1 MDTYSYIA
9 NADAA
14 AIETLY
20 QAYQQNPESV
30 DFGWRKFF
38 EGFDFS
44 QQFPEGAP
52 VVPGANGN
60 GAANGAAAG
69 ATKAAPS
76 PGPVPQPDTYGVLNT
91 AASTNNAPGLAS
103 GEPASDKETAV
114 RNLIHAFRSR
124 GHLRAKTNPVRE
136 RKDRKPRL
144 DLADFGLGEA
154 DLDTAFKNGEV
165 LGLGGQTKLRDIVAA
180 LEKIYTG
187 AIGFEYMYIRDPQV
201 LDWFR
206 EKVERDSLAFNPGV
220 EYKKRI
226 LKKLNE
232 AVVFENFLHTKFL
245 GQKRF
250 SLEGGE
256 TTIPALD
263 AIIGKGAELG
273 VKEVMIGM
281 AHRGRLNV
289 LANIMGKTYEQIFS
303 EFEGTAVPDLTM
315 GDGDVKYHMGYSSE
329 VEASGGQKV
338 NLKLAPNPSHLEA
351 VNPVVEGFVRAKIEH
366 QYGGDYHQILPILIH
381 GDAAL
386 AGQGIGYELTQMSQ
400 LEGYKTGGT
409 IHFVINNQV
418 GFTTDFEDAR
428 SSIYSTD
435 LAKIIDAPVVHVNG
449 DDPEAVVFAV
459 QLATEYRQQ
468 FHADIFIDM
477 VCYRRHGHN
486 ESDEPKFTQPTLYN
500 LISKH
505 QNPREVYNATLV
517 QRGDVDAELANQ
529 MDREFRDTLQA
540 RLDMVKQQPLPYK
553 YQALENEWRSLHRS
567 TPEDFE
573 QSPETGISAEIV
585 EKVAKALT
593 TIPEGFKPIKQ
604 IDNLLKERRNMFF
617 ENYGSWVRMPEGWM
631 RDYVKKYDGSRVLN
645 WAAGELL
652 AYGSLLS
659 ENHIVRVSGQDVQ
672 RGTFSHR
679 HAVLHDAE
687 TSAPYN
693 SLNFM
698 EGENEKLSIY
708 NSLLSEYAVLGFEFG
723 YGMANPTALVVWEAQ
738 FGDFANGAQTM
749 IDQFVVSSESKWQR
763 MNGLV
768 MQLPHGYEGQGPEH
782 SNARPERFLQ
792 LAAENNIVVA
802 NITTPA
808 NFFHALRRQLTW
820 SFRKPLVVMS
830 PKSMLRH
837 PLCVSPVEDFT
848 SGRFR
853 EVLGDDFAEAKKVK
867 RVLLCSGKVYYD
879 LLEEQRASDRRDVAI
894 VRLEQLHPFPKK
906 QLDAELAK
914 YGKAKIYWVQEEPEN
929 MGYWNFMLRYMRREL
944 EDVIARKPSASPA
957 TGYNKIHVKEQKE
970 LVARAFDKPK
980 EAVADNNIEATA
992 EIAKKQD

>member
-1 MDTYSYIA
+1 MLLTHQRPYLTHLMDAYSYIA
-9 NADAA
+9 NAHGDY
-14 AIETLY
+14 IDQLY
-20 QAYQQNPESV
+20 QAYKQNPDSV

-44 QQFPEGAP
+44 QQYPAEGE
-52 VVPGANGN
+52 VPAT
-60 GAANGAAAG
+60 ANGATT
-69 ATKAAPS
+69 ATPPS
-76 PGPVPQPDTYGVLNT
+76 QPRPAVPTLEAISEQRPGYGVLNT
-91 AASTNNAPGLAS
+91 SASTDDAGTLRNTNEAAP
-103 GEPASDKETAV
+103 DKETAV
-114 RNLIHAFRSR
+114 RNLIYAYRSR
-124 GHLRAKTNPVRE
+124 GHLLARTNPVRQ
-136 RKDRKPRL
+136 RKDRKARL
-144 DLADFGLGEA
+144 DLANFGLSDA
-154 DLDTAFKNGEV
+154 DLDTSFRNGAI
-165 LGLGGQTKLRDIVAA
+165 LGLGDAPTLREIIAG
-180 LEKIYTG
+180 LQSIYTG
-187 AIGFEYMYIRDPQV
+187 TVGFEYMYIRDPQV

-206 EKVERDSLAFNPGV
+206 TKAEHDALNFNPSAD
-220 EYKKRI
+220 YKKRI
-226 LKKLNE
+226 LRKLNE

-256 TTIPALD
+256 TAIPALD
-263 AIIGKGAELG
+263 AIIEKGAELG
-273 VKEVMIGM
+273 VREVVIGM

-303 EFEGTAVPDLTM
+303 EFEGTAKPDLTM

-329 VEASGGQKV
+329 VQTESGHQV

-351 VNPVVEGFVRAKIEH
+351 VNPVVEGLVRAKIEH
-366 QYGGDYHQILPILIH
+366 EYQDDYHKILPILIH

-435 LAKIIDAPVVHVNG
+435 LAKIIDAPVIHVNG

-459 QLATEYRQQ
+459 RLATEYRQQ
-468 FHADIFIDM
+468 FHADIFVDM

-500 LISKH
+500 IISKH
-505 QNPREVYNATLV
+505 KNPREIYNARLV
-517 QRGDVDAELANQ
+517 ERGDVDEELAKQ
-529 MDREFRDTLQA
+529 MDREFRDLLQA
-540 RLDMVKQQPLPYK
+540 RLDQVKQQPLPYK
-553 YQALENEWRSLHRS
+553 YQALENQWRNLRRA
-567 TPEDFE
+567 TPQDFD
-573 QSPETGISAEIV
+573 QSPETGVSEETV
-585 EKVAKALT
+585 QKVGEALT
-593 TIPEGFKPIKQ
+593 NLPEGFKPLKQ
-604 IDNLLKERRNMFF
+604 IDNLLKERRKMFF
-617 ENYGSWVRMPEGWM
+617 ETRQ
-631 RDYVKKYDGSRVLN
+631 LN

-652 AYGSLLS
+652 AYGSLLA
-659 ENHIVRVSGQDVQ
+659 ENHIVRVSGQDCQ

-693 SLNFM
+693 SLNHIK
-698 EGENEKLSIY
+698 GEHENLRIY

-723 YGMANPTALVVWEAQ
+723 YAMANPTALVVWEAQ

-763 MNGLV
+763 MNGVV
-768 MQLPHGYEGQGPEH
+768 MLLPHGYEGQGPEH

-808 NFFHALRRQLTW
+808 NFFHALRRQLVW
-820 SFRKPLVVMS
+820 EFRKPLVVMS

-848 SGRFR
+848 SGRFL
-853 EVLGDDFAEAKKVK
+853 EVLGDDYAEAKKVK

-879 LLEEQRASDRRDVAI
+879 LLDEQQQSGRTDVAI
-894 VRLEQLHPFPKK
+894 VRMEQLHPFPKK

-914 YGKAKIYWVQEEPEN
+914 YPKAKVYWVQEEPEN
-929 MGYWNFMLRYMRREL
+929 MGYWNYLLRFMRRDL
-944 EDVIARKPSASPA
+944 EDVVARKASASPA
-957 TGYNKIHVKEQKE
+957 TGYNKVHVKEQKD
-970 LVARAFDKPK
+970 LVARAFDKPR
-980 EAVADNNIEATA
+980 EAVADENIKETV
-992 EIAKKQD
+992 EEAKKLD

>member
-1 MDTYSYIA
+1 MDAYSYIA
-9 NADAA
+9 NAHGDY
-14 AIETLY
+14 IDQLY
-20 QAYQQNPESV
+20 QAYKQNPESV

-44 QQFPEGAP
+44 QQYPAEGQP
-52 VVPGANGN
+52 VSNG
-60 GAANGAAAG
+60 
-69 ATKAAPS
+69 KAATAQPAS
-76 PGPVPQPDTYGVLNT
+76 RPAVGSAGVATQEQPQDFGVLST
-91 AASTNNAPGLAS
+91 VASTNNAGAI
-103 GEPASDKETAV
+103 EPLDTHATDKETAV
-114 RNLIHAFRSR
+114 RNLIHAYRSR
-124 GHLRAKTNPVRE
+124 GHLRARTNPVRE
-136 RKDRKPRL
+136 RKDRKARL
-144 DLADFGLGEA
+144 EIADFGLSEA
-154 DLDTAFKNGEV
+154 DLDTKFHNGDL
-165 LGLGGQTKLRDIVAA
+165 LGLGKEASLREIVAA
-180 LEKIYTG
+180 LDKIYTG
-187 AIGFEYMYIRDPQV
+187 TIGFEYMYIRDPQV

-206 EKVERDSLAFNPGV
+206 DKVEKDSLSFNPGP

-226 LKKLNE
+226 LSKLNE

-263 AIIGKGAELG
+263 AIIERSSELG
-273 VKEVMIGM
+273 VREVMIGM

-329 VEASGGQKV
+329 VETSAGQKV

-366 QYGGDYHQILPILIH
+366 QYGDDYHQILPILIH

-386 AGQGIGYELTQMSQ
+386 AGQGIGYEVTQMSQ

-435 LAKIIDAPVVHVNG
+435 LAKIIDAPVLHVNG

-459 QLATEYRQQ
+459 RLATEYRQQ

-505 QNPREVYNATLV
+505 KNPREVYNEILV

-529 MDREFRDTLQA
+529 MDREFREMLQA
-540 RLDMVKQQPLPYK
+540 RLDMVKQKPLPYK
-553 YQALENEWRSLHRS
+553 YQALENEWRSLRRA
-567 TPEDFE
+567 TPEDFD
-573 QSPETGISAEIV
+573 QSPETGVSAEV
-585 EKVAKALT
+585 LDKVGKALT
-593 TIPEGFKPIKQ
+593 TLPQGFRPLKQ
-604 IDNLLKERRNMFF
+604 IEKLLEERRKMFF
-617 ENYGSWVRMPEGWM
+617 ETRM
-631 RDYVKKYDGSRVLN
+631 LN

-652 AYGSLLS
+652 AYGSLLQ
-659 ENHIVRVSGQDVQ
+659 ENHIVRVSGQDCQ

-693 SLNFM
+693 SLNYM
-698 EGENEKLSIY
+698 EGEHENLRIY
-708 NSLLSEYAVLGFEFG
+708 NSLLSEYGVLGFEFG
-723 YGMANPTALVVWEAQ
+723 YAMANPTALVVWEAQ

-749 IDQFVVSSESKWQR
+749 IDQFIVSSESKWQR
-763 MNGLV
+763 MNGMV
-768 MQLPHGYEGQGPEH
+768 MLLPHGYEGQGPEH

-792 LAAENNIVVA
+792 LSAENNIVVA

-808 NFFHALRRQLTW
+808 NFFHLLRRQLTW
-820 SFRKPLVVMS
+820 SFRKPCVVMS
-830 PKSMLRH
+830 PKSLLRH
-837 PLCVSPVEDFT
+837 PLCVSPAEEFT
-848 SGRFR
+848 SGSFR
-853 EVLGDDFAEAKKVK
+853 EVLGDVYAEAKKVK

-879 LLEEQRASDRRDVAI
+879 LLEEQQKSQRTDMAI
-894 VRLEQLHPFPKK
+894 VRLEQLHPFPQK
-906 QLDAELAK
+906 QLNAELAK
-914 YGKAKIYWVQEEPEN
+914 YPKAKVFWVQEEPEN
-929 MGYWNFMLRYMRREL
+929 MGYWNYMLRFLRREL

-957 TGYNKIHVKEQKE
+957 TGYNKVHVKEQKE
-970 LVARAFDKPK
+970 IVARAFETATPAIENVKATVEQADKK
-980 EAVADNNIEATA
+980 VTD
-992 EIAKKQD
+992 